1 MSQRVN
7 PLTSVRMSPR
17 SALRTPAHHAP
28 RLRLLQ
34 SDPAPLPPLS
44 AGERA
49 KAAVDFALAALMLVP
64 ALPVL
69 LLCIGLV
76 RLTSRGPAI
85 YTQAR
90 VGRGGRVFT
99 LYKIRTMYHDC
110 EKLTGPTWS
119 KPGDTRITPVGRILR
134 KLHLDELPQLFNV
147 LRGEMSLVGPRP
159 ERPEIVKK
167 LRQQVIGYDRR
178 HAVKPGIT
186 GFAQIHLPPD
196 TCIRSVRNKLVY
208 DLFYVRFHSWRMELF
223 ILLATGLKMLGL
235 KRLYYRA
242 PRVPTE

>member
-1 MSQRVN
+1 MRAT
-7 PLTSVRMSPR
+7 PG
-17 SALRTPAHHAP
+17 ALPAV
-28 RLRLLQ
+28 
-34 SDPAPLPPLS
+34 PPLS
-44 AGERA
+44 PGERA
-49 KAAVDFALAALMLVP
+49 KAAADFALACLMLVP

-69 LLCIGLV
+69 LGCLALV
-76 RLTSRGPAI
+76 RVTSRGPGI
-85 YTQAR
+85 YSQTR
-90 VGRGGRVFT
+90 VGRGGSVFT

-119 KPGDTRITPVGRILR
+119 TPGDTRITPVGRILR

-147 LRGEMSLVGPRP
+147 LKGEMSLIGPRP

-167 LRQQVIGYDRR
+167 LREQVVGYDRR

-186 GFAQIHLPPD
+186 GFAQVHLPPD
-196 TCIRSVRNKLVY
+196 SCVRSVRNKLVY
-208 DLFYVRFHSWRMELF
+208 DLFYIRFGTWRMELF
-223 ILLATGLKMLGL
+223 ILLATGMKMFGL